1 MDIDLILNELSL
13 QQPAPNQEVAKK
25 WMSCLI
31 KTIRTVKGQGMKA
44 NLRTK
49 DDFHTTILAPNY
61 PLRRWLNDKEVDQVE
76 RLFIKTLATKT
87 PFSTELTN
95 LEIKSVEKN
104 TGLSEFWHQGEQAI
118 GLGVAHILKTISVSL
133 LSNEKWNC
141 SQLLLELR
149 RIDDAEDGEIVNEIV
164 EIIHASCSDHVYEHT
179 NWLQKYIRERVLDGL
194 DLWHRREDLFPNLVF
209 CDDVYK
215 QVQSLSSGN
224 PILRQVTKR
233 LFEME
238 EFCKSWTHGGFD
250 MDSLPCKASPE
261 SDSRLKQL
269 KKELTFKCPD
279 GNERVFSW
287 HVRMTPGAWRLHFS
301 VELGPGKIIIGY
313 IGSKIL

>member
-13 QQPAPNQEVAKK
+13 QQPAPNQEVAKQ

-44 NLRTK
+44 N
-49 DDFHTTILAPNY
+49 
-61 PLRRWLNDKEVDQVE
+61 
-76 RLFIKTLATKT
+76 
-87 PFSTELTN
+87 
-95 LEIKSVEKN
+95 
-104 TGLSEFWHQGEQAI
+104 
-118 GLGVAHILKTISVSL
+118 
-133 LSNEKWNC
+133 
-141 SQLLLELR
+141 
-149 RIDDAEDGEIVNEIV
+149 
-164 EIIHASCSDHVYEHT
+164 
-179 NWLQKYIRERVLDGL
+179 
-194 DLWHRREDLFPNLVF
+194 HRREDLFPNLVF

-224 PILRQVTKR
+224 PILRQVTRR
-233 LFEME
+233 LFELE

-301 VELGPGKIIIGY
+301 VELGLRKIIIGY
-313 IGSKIL
+313 IGPKIL